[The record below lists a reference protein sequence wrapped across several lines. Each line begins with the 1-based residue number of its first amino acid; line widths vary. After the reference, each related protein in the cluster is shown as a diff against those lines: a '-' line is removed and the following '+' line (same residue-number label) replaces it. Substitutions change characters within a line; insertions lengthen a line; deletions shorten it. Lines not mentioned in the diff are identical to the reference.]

1 MKWVKTKTHFGPYI
15 WVCLE
20 DHGVSGAILHTG
32 RWEPHVEKLL
42 HEYVYRDLTFLDI
55 GANVGYFSLSVANKM
70 RDVGAGRVIAIE
82 ANPLVVPYLMSSV
95 VESGFD
101 DIIEVLPYAV
111 SEENGLIEMLAE
123 FGDNLGGSTIRK
135 LSRKGT
141 GKNVVPCVKLDDVLA
156 DLPHIDLVKMDI
168 EGAELLALHGMKSII
183 IKHKPDIVMEIN
195 KDCLSG
201 VSGVSVA
208 TLANHMKL
216 IGYEAFD
223 FCDDKRK
230 LTIEDIVQI
239 VDANNYYDF
248 LFRPK

>member
-1 MKWVKTKTHFGPYI
+1 MKWVKTKTHFGSYI

-20 DHGVSGAILHTG
+20 DHGVSSAILHTG

-70 RDVGAGRVIAIE
+70 RDVGSGRVIAIE
-82 ANPLVVPYLMSSV
+82 ANPLVVPYLMASV

-101 DIIEVLPYAV
+101 DIIQVLPYAV
-111 SEENGLIEMLAE
+111 HHKNGLIEMLAE
-123 FGDNLGGSTIRK
+123 FGDNLGGSTIRAVSDEK
-135 LSRKGT
+135 VR
-141 GKNVVPCVKLDDVLA
+141 KNVIPCVKLDDVLTE
-156 DLPHIDLVKMDI
+156 LTHIDLVKMDI
-168 EGAELLALHGMKSII
+168 EGAEMLALSGMVELMR
-183 IKHKPDIVMEIN
+183 KHKPDIVMEIN
-195 KDCLSG
+195 KECLAG
-201 VSGVSVA
+201 VSGMTVRGLVHS
-208 TLANHMKL
+208 MDCE
-216 IGYEAFD
+216 GYEVID

-230 LTIEDIVQI
+230 VTVGEIVQI

>member
-42 HEYVYRDLTFLDI
+42 HEYTYRDLTFLDI

-70 RDVGAGRVIAIE
+70 RDVGSGRVIAIE

-101 DIIEVLPYAV
+101 DIIQVLPYAV
-111 SEENGLIEMLAE
+111 HHKNGLIEMLAE
-123 FGDNLGGSTIRK
+123 FGDNLGGSTIRAVSDEK
-135 LSRKGT
+135 VR
-141 GKNVVPCVKLDDVLA
+141 KNVIPCVKLDDVLTE
-156 DLPHIDLVKMDI
+156 LTHIDLVKMDI
-168 EGAELLALHGMKSII
+168 EGAEMLALSGMVELMR
-183 IKHKPDIVMEIN
+183 KHKPDIVMEIN
-195 KDCLSG
+195 KECLAG
-201 VSGVSVA
+201 VSGMTVRGLVHS
-208 TLANHMKL
+208 MDCE
-216 IGYEAFD
+216 GYEVID
-223 FCDDKRK
+223 FCDGKRK
-230 LTIEDIVQI
+230 VTVGEIVQI

>member
-123 FGDNLGGSTIRK
+123 FGDNLGGSTIRNVSDEK
-135 LSRKGT
+135 VR
-141 GKNVVPCVKLDDVLA
+141 KNVIPCVKLDDVLN
-156 DLPHIDLVKMDI
+156 DITHIDLVKMDI
-168 EGAELLALHGMKSII
+168 EGAEMFALSGMVELIR
-183 IKHKPDIVMEIN
+183 KHKPDIVMEIN
-195 KDCLSG
+195 KDCLAG
-201 VSGVSVA
+201 VSGMTVRGLVHSMD
-208 TLANHMKL
+208 LE
-216 IGYEAFD
+216 GYEVID
-223 FCDDKRK
+223 FCDVKRK
-230 LTIEDIVQI
+230 VTVGEIVQI
-239 VDANNYYDF
+239 VDRHNYYDF

>member
-1 MKWVKTKTHFGPYI
+1 MQWLKTKTHFGPHI

-20 DHGVSGAILHTG
+20 DQGVSRSILHTG

-42 HEYVYRDLTFLDI
+42 HEYTYRDITFLDV
-55 GANVGYFSLSVANKM
+55 GANVGYFSLSVASKL
-70 RDVGAGRVIAIE
+70 RALGSGRVIAVE
-82 ANPLVVPYLMSSV
+82 ANPLVTPYLMASV
-95 VESGFD
+95 VESGLD
-101 DIIEVLPYAV
+101 DIIDVLPYAV
-111 SEENGLIEMLAE
+111 SEENGLVEMLAE

-135 LSRKGT
+135 VSRQDVS
-141 GKNVVPCVKLDDVLA
+141 KNVVPCVKLDDVLDDA
-156 DLPHIDLVKMDI
+156 PHIDIMKMDI
-168 EGAELLALHGMKSII
+168 EGAELLALHGMKALLIR
-183 IKHKPDIVMEIN
+183 HKPDIIMEVN
-195 KDCLSG
+195 KDCLQG

-223 FCDDKRK
+223 FFGGGNKVSVD
-230 LTIEDIVQI
+230 EIVEI